1 MSPALFKAS
10 PAFLSHPP
18 SRHAP
23 WLFLSL
29 LLACCLDA
37 SATTVYTFEDLPDAY
52 FFSSGDQ
59 NIGTYYPGITFGP
72 DVTALSVSRF
82 GGYDSSGFPPES
94 GDVVIWDASDATID
108 ISFDSPLQSFGIW
121 YVSFD
126 PLTLQVFDSGDNL
139 LDTAVGDPNTD
150 GTTGTPSFLSLSDP
164 GIQSVT
170 LTSTPGFFV
179 LDDMTI
185 DNGSSPVPE
194 PNAVM
199 LLMVGFGLLTSAR
212 RFSYRFRRSRKIM
225 RERATNVRSFAGD
238 RPT

>member
-1 MSPALFKAS
+1 MEPMSAA
-10 PAFLSHPP
+10 
-18 SRHAP
+18 
-23 WLFLSL
+23 SL
-29 LLACCLDA
+29 LTSTRGASKHATPGILLLTLAAFCLSA

-59 NIGTYYPGITFGP
+59 NIGAFYAGITFGP
-72 DVTALSVSRF
+72 NVTALSVSRF

-126 PLTLQVFDSGDNL
+126 PLTLQVFDSGNNL
-139 LDTAVGDPNTD
+139 LNTAVGDPNTD

-179 LDDMTI
+179 LSDMTI
-185 DNGSSPVPE
+185 DTGASSVPE
-194 PNAVM
+194 PTSCV
-199 LLMVGFGLLTSAR
+199 LLGMSLLILCFAIIWGRPSGRGSIRRLTQGEPRESFGVETR
-212 RFSYRFRRSRKIM
+212 R
-225 RERATNVRSFAGD
+225 
-238 RPT
+238 